1 MKKLTLLLSALMIAG
16 VTFAHEGKD
25 CCKGKKEKCHKE
37 AACCKDKK
45 HCKKECMKEEASKDA
60 VKDADK
66 SKGSKAQKT
75 VEKKA

>member
-25 CCKGKKEKCHKE
+25 CCKGKKEKCNKE

-45 HCKKECMKEEASKDA
+45 HCKKECMKDEAKHASKDA
-60 VKDADK
+60 KKAKMDK
-66 SKGSKAQKT
+66 SVKT
-75 VEKKA
+75 TAEKKA